1 MKGILIVVVVVL
13 VALGAALA
21 VVSVQNRGLI
31 SRLTQGR
38 VAATGQAASTGQA
51 SSRGA
56 SPTVAPTLAA
66 PQSLLD
72 VSGSGSKITSN
83 FTVAQAWDLAWSYD
97 CSAMGQS
104 RNFGVTVEN
113 GAGIPPTDSL
123 QPVIQLGLKEQGT
136 VREQPGGTFHLNV
149 GTDTP
154 CTWHV
159 AVTGSPGPPPASPT
173 GKTLLDVSGSGNNT
187 TQTFSAAGAWDIAW
201 SFDCSS
207 MHQGRDFFVSP
218 QGVGATSDAG
228 GNGVI
233 TSGEQEAGLAN
244 YKGGG
249 TFQLKV
255 ATDPPC
261 TWHLVVSG

>member
-97 CSAMGQS
+97 CSAMGQG

-113 GAGIPPTDSL
+113 GAGALPTDSL
-123 QPVIQLGLKEQGT
+123 QPVIQLGMKEQGT
-136 VREQPGGTFHLNV
+136 AREQPAGTFHLNV
-149 GTDTP
+149 GTDAP
-154 CTWHV
+154 CTWHL
-159 AVTGSPGPPPASPT
+159 AVTGPPGPTPASPT
-173 GKTLLDVSGSGNNT
+173 GPTLLDVSGSGNKISQSFT
-187 TQTFSAAGAWDIAW
+187 AAGAWDLTW
-201 SFDCSS
+201 SFDCTT
-207 MHQGRDFFVSP
+207 MNQGRNFGVSLE
-218 QGVGATSDAG
+218 GSDGARPAG
-228 GNGVI
+228 I
-233 TSGEQEAGLAN
+233 LTSGEQEAGLEHF
-244 YKGGG
+244 KDTG
-249 TFQLKV
+249 TFKLNV
-255 ATDPPC
+255 GTDPPC
-261 TWHLVVSG
+261 TWHLKVTG